1 MVVGPGPEKVVP
13 THTASGSVQG
23 EEPRTRRTRRDF
35 LASRRD
41 LLEAVERLLAKQ
53 GGRFSLIDLAAEAGV
68 STATA
73 YRHFPDVA
81 AALDAYYTQLVESLV
96 THMEAVPAGP
106 DALTRFTAVCDLW
119 VREAAGWGPA
129 VVHVRSSRGF
139 LQRLHAD
146 DPVIRRLFEALAPM
160 LAELAAAG
168 FIPPTPA
175 EYGVLI
181 WVTVFDERV
190 VVDLH
195 DSLGWSTGR
204 IATELT
210 GSVLR
215 GFGRPAG
222 APETSGAPERP
233 SGPDPRPPAATPAE
247 ADPPG

>member
-1 MVVGPGPEKVVP
+1 MERVVP
-13 THTASGSVQG
+13 TPAASGSVRG
-23 EEPRTRRTRRDF
+23 EEPRSRRTRRDF

-41 LLEAVERLLAKQ
+41 LLEAAERLLAQQ

-73 YRHFPDVA
+73 YRHFPDVG
-81 AALDAYYTQLVESLV
+81 AALDAYYTQLVENLV
-96 THMEAVPAGP
+96 TRMEAVPAGP
-106 DALTRFTAVCDLW
+106 DALRRFTAVCQVW
-119 VREAAGWGPA
+119 VREAMSWGPA

-139 LQRLHAD
+139 LQRLRAGD
-146 DPVIRRLFEALAPM
+146 RVIGRLFGALAPM
-160 LAELAAAG
+160 LADLSDAG
-168 FIPPTPA
+168 FVPPVPA

-195 DSLGWSTGR
+195 DGLGWPAGR

-215 GFGRPAG
+215 AFGRPTG
-222 APETSGAPERP
+222 SSGNPGNPEDPEDLGRPDGGGPGRPGEP
-233 SGPDPRPPAATPAE
+233 SGGPA
-247 ADPPG
+247 GG

>member
-1 MVVGPGPEKVVP
+1 VVP
-13 THTASGSVQG
+13 TPTASGPARG
-23 EEPRTRRTRRDF
+23 EEPGGRRIRRDF

-41 LLEAVERLLAKQ
+41 LLEAAERLLAKQ

-73 YRHFPDVA
+73 YRHFPDVD
-81 AALDAYYTQLVESLV
+81 AALDAYYTQLVETLV

-106 DALTRFTAVCDLW
+106 DALLRFIAVCELW
-119 VREAAGWGPA
+119 VREAVGWGPA

-146 DPVIRRLFEALAPM
+146 DPVIGRLFGALAPM
-160 LAELAAAG
+160 LVALATAG
-168 FIPPTPA
+168 LILPISV

-195 DSLGWSTGR
+195 DGLGWSAAR
-204 IATELT
+204 IASELT

-215 GFGRPAG
+215 ALGRPAG
-222 APETSGAPERP
+222 AAG
-233 SGPDPRPPAATPAE
+233 
-247 ADPPG
+247 